1 MKLICFSIALLLVHI
16 TVTECGVSG
25 EPRQVETHFTLRW
38 LTETSLEVT
47 YPDTSNTQVKLSP
60 TSSFGDDP
68 TPCLFE
74 GSLGEDSLVDVT
86 VFGCRGE
93 ETEVTINSIK
103 WGIHDFILRT
113 NGGTEEILW

>member
-1 MKLICFSIALLLVHI
+1 M
-16 TVTECGVSG
+16 
-25 EPRQVETHFTLRW
+25 
-38 LTETSLEVT
+38 
-47 YPDTSNTQVKLSP
+47 KLSP

-93 ETEVTINSIK
+93 ETEVTINSLK

-113 NGGTEEILW
+113 NGGTEEI